1 MNHGQNTAPIASWEN
16 WAKWNIL
23 SKTVIQNDEK
33 KSLIKAIEDRK
44 EIIDYYWNYGFLNR
58 SQVLYVIKELRN
70 KDYFVNSIM
79 ELSDLFVGKIDMQ
92 KAYNDELIYCLQLQ
106 IDALEIEF
114 FERTMPE
121 IIKTVKN

>member
-1 MNHGQNTAPIASWEN
+1 MNHVQNTAPIVSWEN

>member
-1 MNHGQNTAPIASWEN
+1 MNHVQNTAPIASWEN